1 MGDAGVVLIL
11 VLTGWT
17 YAAGARRA
25 WRGAGPGRLITR
37 GQARWFGAGLAAL
50 AVALLPPLASRGD
63 HSLAA
68 HMVQHVLLLVVIAPL
83 LVLGDPVSALLW
95 ALPERWRRPVS
106 RPWRRALRSHA
117 RSWLL
122 WAAGTFLAAAAVMIS
137 WHVSVLYEFALHH
150 EPVHAVEH
158 ATFLV
163 TAAAFWWAVGI
174 GSPRPRG
181 AAVAVVFVGALPGTA
196 LGAAMT
202 LAARPWYA
210 EYPSLADQQLA
221 GVVMWA
227 FAGLAY
233 VLAAAVVFGL
243 WLAAVE
249 RDSPARPL
257 AAAEMAATQ

>member
-1 MGDAGVVLIL
+1 MVL
-11 VLTGWT
+11 VLAITGWA

-25 WRGAGPGRLITR
+25 WRAAGPGRLITVS
-37 GQARWFGAGLAAL
+37 QARWFAAGLAAL
-50 AVALLPPLASRGD
+50 AIALLPPLASRAD

-68 HMVQHVLLLVVIAPL
+68 HMVQHVLLLVVVAPL
-83 LVLGDPVSALLW
+83 LVLGDPVAALLW

-106 RPWRRALRSHA
+106 RPWRRALLSHSRA
-117 RSWLL
+117 WLL
-122 WAAGTFLAAAAVMIS
+122 WVAGSFLVAAAVMIS
-137 WHVSVLYEFALHH
+137 WHVPVLYESALHH

-158 ATFLV
+158 ASFV
-163 TAAAFWWAVGI
+163 VSAAAFWWAVGI
-174 GSPRPRG
+174 GSTRPRG
-181 AAVAVVFVGALPGTA
+181 AAVAVVFVAALPGTA

-202 LAARPWYA
+202 LSAGPWYA

-233 VLAAAVVFGL
+233 VLAAAVLFGV
-243 WLAAVE
+243 WLASVE

-257 AAAEMAATQ
+257 AAAGMAGTS